1 MRGDE
6 FAGRSRE
13 GTDMSRT
20 KGADGMRTST
30 LRIVASAV
38 AVVAAIVLGN
48 TAEAQNFGPAELE
61 LHVESAP
68 RPFGGPAV
76 EGYVYNQGLR
86 LLSNVRLRVEV
97 LDTDGTAV
105 EEAFGWVFGDLTPG
119 DRGYFVV
126 PVQRVRAAHRVRV
139 LSFDVSGGGV

>member
-1 MRGDE
+1 
-6 FAGRSRE
+6 
-13 GTDMSRT
+13 MSR
-20 KGADGMRTST
+20 ST
-30 LRIVASAV
+30 LGTVASAV
-38 AVVAAIVLGN
+38 AVLAAVALGN
-48 TAEAQNFGPAELE
+48 TGEAQNFAPAEVE
-61 LHVESAP
+61 FHVESAP

-76 EGYVYNQGLR
+76 EGYVYNEGLR

-119 DRGYFVV
+119 GRGYFVV
-126 PVQRVRAAHRVRV
+126 PVQRVGAAHRVSV